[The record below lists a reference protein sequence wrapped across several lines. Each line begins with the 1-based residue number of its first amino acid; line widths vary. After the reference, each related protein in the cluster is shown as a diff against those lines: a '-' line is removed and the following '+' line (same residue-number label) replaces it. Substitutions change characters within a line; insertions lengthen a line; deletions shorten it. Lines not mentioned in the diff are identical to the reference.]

1 MPSGLVFK
9 WEIVRGISPLMVS
22 DFFKAVFF
30 SENEL
35 DLDGFIQMVIDG
47 RRDAEGIAL
56 QLFAS
61 EHINEFRD

>member
-1 MPSGLVFK
+1 MSSELVFK

-56 QLFAS
+56 
-61 EHINEFRD
+61 